1 MFCLVFDVLFVRY
14 SRRSRY
20 IYVLE
25 SEPEKN
31 QFIYS
36 IPPISPN
43 RAALLKQYLSFV
55 EPPCIDPSLMTVCTQ
70 FFFPEQTIYLTLS
83 TYLPCSKTAFLSH
96 CLRFPFCFIVIIGCP
111 LRVSGE
117 IHLLTSRKC
126 SERPSTD
133 SNK

>member
-20 IYVLE
+20 TCVLE

-55 EPPCIDPSLMTVCTQ
+55 DPPCIDPSLMTVCTQ
-70 FFFPEQTIYLTLS
+70 FFFRNRLCS
-83 TYLPCSKTAFLSH
+83 KYLPSLFQDSFSVALSKVPILFHRYHRLSIESKRRDTFVDFKKMLGTTQH
-96 CLRFPFCFIVIIGCP
+96 RF
-111 LRVSGE
+111 
-117 IHLLTSRKC
+117 
-126 SERPSTD
+126 
-133 SNK
+133 